1 MFFCIQFVLLDWL
14 EAAWHDI
21 FFLQISL
28 LSSIVLRHAWCSLTA
43 VCCLA
48 WLEQAWQFQGY
59 LTEIGQA
66 VHQCAASN
74 LSSLRRL
81 KWPQAF
87 SSCFKRFKTL
97 STKKWVFLMNTW
109 TSWIYKVSISTQSTN
124 CKTMVKFIHTL
135 VIISIR
141 ALPDF
146 WESLSVSQAILPGF
160 AVGILATILVMALP
174 IHVAINTKTWYSRT
188 LIRSC
193 FLKY

>member
-1 MFFCIQFVLLDWL
+1 MIC
-14 EAAWHDI
+14 

-48 WLEQAWQFQGY
+48 RLEAAWQFQGY

-66 VHQCAASN
+66 VHQCATSN

-97 STKKWVFLMNTW
+97 STKKWVFLMNT
-109 TSWIYKVSISTQSTN
+109 VSFLPAVQIFWAKTGPRNGFSRSKYVQN
-124 CKTMVKFIHTL
+124 CLEKKIIPFLWVRPNSRAQIRLYRVHTPL
-135 VIISIR
+135 
-141 ALPDF
+141 
-146 WESLSVSQAILPGF
+146 LSSPV
-160 AVGILATILVMALP
+160 
-174 IHVAINTKTWYSRT
+174 YSM
-188 LIRSC
+188 
-193 FLKY
+193 